1 MAKVK
6 HLPTLDY
13 RLLIAPT
20 FNERE
25 QRYKTLFKLETTQLF
40 STFTYDLSV
49 REEHSGRAFRFTILG
64 LKAPQLSLPR
74 AGHAQFSREYDD
86 LRGTYEIT
94 IKGLDGRTNSF
105 WVRISDKKVALLK
118 ASPRRFVEVFV
129 DKSHWLSH

>member
-1 MAKVK
+1 MTMAK

-13 RLLIAPT
+13 RLLITPT

-25 QRYKTLFKLETTQLF
+25 QRYKTLLLLETTQLF

-49 REEHSGRAFRFTILG
+49 REEQTERALSLTVLG
-64 LKAPQLSLPR
+64 LKTPQLSLPR
-74 AGHAQFSREYDD
+74 AGHAQFVREYDG

-105 WVRISDKKVALLK
+105 WVRISEKKVALLK
-118 ASPRRFVEVFV
+118 ASPKRFVEVFV